1 VSHDGKWLVYRTS
14 DASGAFRDIFRS
26 PMSGD
31 RTSQPIL
38 TGPTSE
44 ITPSL
49 SPDDKWLLYSS
60 DRTGILAAYVR
71 PFEGGSPV
79 KISTGN
85 GSEPVWSR
93 DGHSI
98 FYREGRAIVEATLA
112 GSPPTI
118 TSRRTVADGPFI
130 ADGGYGDYDV
140 SPDGSHFLMLESAD
154 RQAETIIVHNWG
166 AELRRVSR

>member
-1 VSHDGKWLVYRTS
+1 
-14 DASGAFRDIFRS
+14 
-26 PMSGD
+26 M
-31 RTSQPIL
+31 
-38 TGPTSE
+38 
-44 ITPSL
+44 
-49 SPDDKWLLYSS
+49 
-60 DRTGILAAYVR
+60 
-71 PFEGGSPV
+71 